1 MDARQLL
8 VVGATMLATLGAPA
22 FAQDTKEAY
31 VRVAEIEIDPAQL
44 EAYKAAVKE
53 QIEAAVQLEAGVLAL
68 YSVADKDNPAH
79 VFVFEMYADIDAYM
93 AHLETA
99 HFKKYHPGHGEVP
112 QAAGYGAN
120 PAGRQAPMKQVRT
133 RSACLA
139 IAFFFGLG
147 GPLMAEERIVISSAW
162 GEVRAELADNEAA
175 RSLLRMLPITIQ
187 MRDHLRQEKTG
198 R

>member
-8 VVGATMLATLGAPA
+8 VLGATMLATLSAPA
-22 FAQDTKEAY
+22 FAQDSKEPY

-79 VFVFEMYADIDAYM
+79 VFVFEMYADIDSYK

-99 HFKKYHPGHGEVP
+99 HFTRYKVTTQDMVKSLKLRDTVP
-112 QAAGYGAN
+112 ILLGA
-120 PAGRQAPMKQVRT
+120 K
-133 RSACLA
+133 
-139 IAFFFGLG
+139 
-147 GPLMAEERIVISSAW
+147 
-162 GEVRAELADNEAA
+162 
-175 RSLLRMLPITIQ
+175 LR
-187 MRDHLRQEKTG
+187 
-198 R
+198 